1 MRDSWQLCRAGRH
14 HTAYIDDVKS
24 GLKNVAFPAR
34 RDALERLYS
43 AGARRFAVWDLCAGE
58 AVPLAHTLNN
68 LMNTVNAILQGI
80 RALDARQ
87 NALRDFTK
95 TFVVSGL
102 LQHCLHFRRH

>member
-1 MRDSWQLCRAGRH
+1 MLDVSNIYLRLCR
-14 HTAYIDDVKS
+14 D
-24 GLKNVAFPAR
+24 GL
-34 RDALERLYS
+34 EQLYA

-58 AVPLAHTLNN
+58 AVPLANTLNS

-95 TFVVSGL
+95 TFVASLSAWPHAAALKPL
-102 LQHCLHFRRH
+102 LPSCCHP

>member
-1 MRDSWQLCRAGRH
+1 MSRPKTHCRD
-14 HTAYIDDVKS
+14 
-24 GLKNVAFPAR
+24 GL
-34 RDALERLYS
+34 EQLYS

-95 TFVVSGL
+95 TFVVSSL
-102 LQHCLHFRRH
+102 EQIPLYRSDNMTVV

>member
-1 MRDSWQLCRAGRH
+1 VISRPEIKCRDGLEQLH
-14 HTAYIDDVKS
+14 
-24 GLKNVAFPAR
+24 
-34 RDALERLYS
+34 S

-95 TFVVSGL
+95 TFVVSSL
-102 LQHCLHFRRH
+102 EQIPLRCNDNMAVI